1 LLAHQ
6 RARPELPADGLIELP
21 PNKIAAVATYLDLR
35 RPASLAPPDRSG
47 LEPLAGDLARYRAL
61 YRAVGETW
69 LWFSRAGMPDQRLRA
84 IIDDP
89 RVDALALVK
98 DGRDVG
104 MVEMDFRQ
112 PGLCEL
118 AFLGLVEGEVGQGLG
133 RRLIEFV
140 IAHAFCRTLE
150 RPVERLWVHTCTLDH
165 PAALPLYVSAGF
177 RAFKRAVEI
186 ADDPRLTGLVRLSA
200 APHAP
205 VLGRVAPPRSA
216 KL

>member
-1 LLAHQ
+1 MAARQ
-6 RARPELPADGLIELP
+6 KARPELPADGLIELP

-35 RPASLAPPDRSG
+35 RPSKLVQPDLTG
-47 LEPLAGDLARYRAL
+47 LEPLAGDVARYRAL

-69 LWFSRAGMPDQRLRA
+69 LWFSRSGMPDERLRA

-104 MVEMDFRQ
+104 IVEVDFRQ

-118 AFLGLVEGEVGQGLG
+118 AFLGLVEDEVGRGLG
-133 RRLIEFV
+133 RRLLEFV
-140 IAHAFCRTLE
+140 VAHAFSRSVE

-165 PAALPLYVSAGF
+165 PAALPLYVAAGF

-205 VLGRVAPPRSA
+205 VLGRVASPRPT